1 MYQDNY
7 GQNSNNGFYGSPD
20 NPMGTNSSLA
30 KGSAIC
36 GFISLGLGIS
46 AIFSMFAVPVGAVG
60 CILGMLSS
68 RRGKNAPK
76 SARTGVITSTVG
88 LSIGVFITASVLITT
103 FSRIPLSTIIQQY
116 NDMYEQMENGTYD
129 FSNYSTLQDYLYGS
143 DSISR

>member
-88 LSIGVFITASVLITT
+88 LLIGVFITASVLITT

>member
-88 LSIGVFITASVLITT
+88 LLIGVFMTASVLITT
-103 FSRIPLSTIIQQY
+103 FSRIPLSTLIQQY
-116 NDMYEQMENGTYD
+116 NEMYEQMENGTYD